1 MQLGP
6 SGKLKYAGK
15 PAPASCRKVVGILL
29 DHGAEVDKD
38 VMTAARDAGDE
49 EIVLMLMEKYV
60 EPAITEDDGG
70 GGMFVNLFDSFL
82 RVRGMAVSTFTCSSG
97 NVSSGDHT
105 WVIF

>member
-49 EIVLMLMEKYV
+49 EIVLMLMEKHV

-70 GGMFVNLFDSFL
+70 GSMFVNLFDSFL
-82 RVRGMAVSTFTCSSG
+82 R
-97 NVSSGDHT
+97 
-105 WVIF
+105 I